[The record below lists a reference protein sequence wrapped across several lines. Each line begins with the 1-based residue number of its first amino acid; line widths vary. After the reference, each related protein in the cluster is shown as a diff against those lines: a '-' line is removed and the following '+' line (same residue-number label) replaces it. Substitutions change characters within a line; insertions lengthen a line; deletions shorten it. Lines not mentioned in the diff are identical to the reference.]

1 MEAAVVAEVAVVVE
15 AGVAVA
21 AEAGVAVAAAAAA
34 EAELPL
40 MKKITYTK
48 I

>member
-1 MEAAVVAEVAVVVE
+1 MGVAAVAEVAVVVE

-21 AEAGVAVAAAAAA
+21 VVV